1 MTLNRRRSDAHEC
14 VNAIPAD
21 AFAMII
27 GAMKGGTSSF
37 YNYLIQ
43 HPQICG
49 AVVKEP
55 EFFSKHQR
63 HKHRCD
69 NYFDLWNF
77 DPKQHRV
84 TLEASTGYTKFPLE
98 PSVPKDIF
106 EYGLRPKMIYCVRN
120 PFERIISHYE
130 YAKFFPEWGPQDVL
144 TEQSICFSNYFLQ
157 LERFREYFP
166 KADILIVDFDEV
178 ARSPQSAANRAFAW
192 LGLPHATIDSSV
204 VYNKTGVTN
213 PSGERLGTSTAMK
226 RYTLTESESNRV
238 LHLLKK
244 DIGAFGK
251 EYDFDVSK
259 WGF

>member
-1 MTLNRRRSDAHEC
+1 MPLNRRLASAGERVS
-14 VNAIPAD
+14 AIPAE

-43 HPQICG
+43 NPQVCP

-63 HKHRCD
+63 HKHQCD
-69 NYFDLWNF
+69 NYADLWDF
-77 DPKQHRV
+77 DPEQHRIA
-84 TLEASTGYTKFPLE
+84 LEASTGYTKFPLE
-98 PSVPKDIF
+98 RNVPKDIF

-144 TEQSICFSNYFLQ
+144 TEQSVCFSNYFLQ
-157 LERFREYFP
+157 LQRFREYFP
-166 KADILIVDFDEV
+166 REDILIVDFEEV
-178 ARSPQSAANRAFAW
+178 ARDPQRSADRVFDW
-192 LGLPHATIDSSV
+192 LALPRVAIDSSV
-204 VYNKTGVTN
+204 VYNKTGVTD
-213 PSGERLGTSTAMK
+213 PSGERLGTPTELK
-226 RYTLTESESNRV
+226 RHTLTESEKDRV
-238 LHLLKK
+238 VHLLKE
-244 DIGAFGK
+244 DMIAFGK